1 MDVCGHAMD
10 RGWCYLCHVEG
21 SEADPRA
28 IWGLDVWDGPEGPW
42 EQRTEPM
49 TRSQASYLR
58 FLCGEF
64 GERFDDTLTEGEAS
78 VVVESFLGEPISD
91 RQART
96 LMWLCEKSGA
106 PMAKDLSYGQ
116 ARSQI
121 RKLVALRGLRSA

>member
-1 MDVCGHAMD
+1 MDLCAHAMD
-10 RGWCYLCHVEG
+10 RGWCYLCHLDASDVE
-21 SEADPRA
+21 PRTA
-28 IWGLDVWDGPEGPW
+28 WGLDVWDAPEGPW
-42 EQRTEPM
+42 ERRTEPM
-49 TRSQASYLR
+49 TSFQAGYVR
-58 FLCGEF
+58 FLCAEF

-78 VVVESFLGEPISD
+78 VVVESFLGEPMSD

-106 PMAKDLSYGQ
+106 PMAKDVTYGE